1 MGRDIWQEG
10 IGEAEADPAG
20 RSRLANL
27 GGEIL
32 PRERQTP
39 EALAALVKADAE
51 RWWAIMKEL
60 GIKAE

>member
-1 MGRDIWQEG
+1 L
-10 IGEAEADPAG
+10 ADPVVQ
-20 RSRLANL
+20 SRVANL

-39 EALAALVKADAE
+39 GALGALQKAQIE
-51 RWWAIMKEL
+51 KWSPLIKEL